1 MVSSGSKEKMNRSA
15 FPKMCYEVLTRQA
28 QLLVAAENS
37 GASTDSFDFS
47 SSCAKNAWKIRKVP
61 CAQTHKELCEDNK
74 RHMLRKPEFSAI
86 LLQFPWGRLEK
97 DGTFCVDVARGR
109 FKVLGSEGFGFWSH
123 RGGPVTHLLSGSV
136 EEAIV
141 RGGTH
146 GQIVAEMAKVFNY
159 LDGTALLEP
168 KHLTDRD
175 GWKLEPELIPFLIF
189 SSLWSP
195 PRLASKESPAA
206 LLMHYPMSIYW
217 LLVDTLQVV
226 DPKTGSAEGA
236 RVQLNVQYIGA
247 EVELNF
253 LPLFSELALL
263 LPYTDIKLVMF
274 GVSVR
279 TIVSKVNLSHP
290 NSLAVKAS
298 ATFPVYSYTAP
309 EESGSG
315 RIQIFLHGS
324 ADLWV
329 PADAAPELSV
339 FGKPDAIVAPNAGL
353 GSYPAWCPA
362 IIYTHATEIPFGVT
376 EYAEQSCETQLLM
389 FPRILE
395 AVAMMPGRAATKQWN
410 YQIKVNPFQRPGQRA
425 IYTKVPNV
433 PSGFTIRVVGR
444 Q

>member
-1 MVSSGSKEKMNRSA
+1 
-15 FPKMCYEVLTRQA
+15 
-28 QLLVAAENS
+28 
-37 GASTDSFDFS
+37 
-47 SSCAKNAWKIRKVP
+47 
-61 CAQTHKELCEDNK
+61 
-74 RHMLRKPEFSAI
+74 
-86 LLQFPWGRLEK
+86 
-97 DGTFCVDVARGR
+97 
-109 FKVLGSEGFGFWSH
+109 
-123 RGGPVTHLLSGSV
+123 
-136 EEAIV
+136 
-141 RGGTH
+141 
-146 GQIVAEMAKVFNY
+146 
-159 LDGTALLEP
+159 
-168 KHLTDRD
+168 
-175 GWKLEPELIPFLIF
+175 
-189 SSLWSP
+189 
-195 PRLASKESPAA
+195 
-206 LLMHYPMSIYW
+206 MHYPMSIYW

-279 TIVSKVNLSHP
+279 TIVSKANLSHP

-324 ADLWV
+324 ADLRV

-339 FGKPDAIVAPNAGL
+339 FGKPDAIFAPNAGL

-395 AVAMMPGRAATKQWN
+395 AVAMMPGSVVASGPGTPGPDACRRAATKQWN

-444 Q
+444 